1 MKRYYYA
8 KEITCPICEGMGII
22 LPEHDYYLCDNGLE
36 EQECENCKGKG
47 YVDDLVEKNTGFT
60 VIELEADVPEVEGNV
75 DHKSYETVNDVIAET
90 WGIIEYSGN
99 HSIFNKPHYEFITE
113 EWVYQYNILPYYRVK
128 ESDKKLI
135 NKPIIFEGEV
145 CYVICKDVRRRG

>member
-8 KEITCPICEGMGII
+8 KEITCPVCEGMGII
-22 LPEHDYYLCDNGLE
+22 QLE
-36 EQECENCKGKG
+36 EN
-47 YVDDLVEKNTGFT
+47 
-60 VIELEADVPEVEGNV
+60 APEVEGNV

-113 EWVYQYNILPYYRVK
+113 EWVYQYNILPYRRVK

-135 NKPIIFEGEV
+135 NEPIIFEGEV

>member
-8 KEITCPICEGMGII
+8 KEITCPVCEGMGI
-22 LPEHDYYLCDNGLE
+22 
-36 EQECENCKGKG
+36 
-47 YVDDLVEKNTGFT
+47 
-60 VIELEADVPEVEGNV
+60 
-75 DHKSYETVNDVIAET
+75 
-90 WGIIEYSGN
+90 
-99 HSIFNKPHYEFITE
+99 
-113 EWVYQYNILPYYRVK
+113 ILPYYRVK